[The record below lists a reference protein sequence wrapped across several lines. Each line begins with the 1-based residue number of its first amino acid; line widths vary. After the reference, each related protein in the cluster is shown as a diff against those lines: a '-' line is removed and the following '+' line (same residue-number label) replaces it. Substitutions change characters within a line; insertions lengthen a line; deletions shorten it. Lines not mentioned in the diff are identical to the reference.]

1 MFGVS
6 RASVKHKIFDQIQ
19 DPTFLIENIIERKN
33 SKEMSRPRYTTE
45 QYRELYEVLEI
56 YEFETHLD
64 KITTVINIQK
74 VHMDHS
80 SRDIYGSCFEND
92 VFRDLPGSFAAYFSL
107 SL

>member
-1 MFGVS
+1 
-6 RASVKHKIFDQIQ
+6 
-19 DPTFLIENIIERKN
+19 
-33 SKEMSRPRYTTE
+33 MSRPRYTTE

-80 SRDIYGSCFEND
+80 SRDIYGSSFEND
-92 VFRDLPGSFAAYFSL
+92 GFRDLPGSFAADFSL
-107 SL
+107 SMQNFHFSIGKVGPTEEMVFKCATLCLGQ